1 MTRIITIGREIGSG
15 GRTIGRKLAE
25 KLGIAYYD
33 QEVISEIAKS
43 TAQSQ
48 LYVKNVMASRLESL
62 FPIHIMTS
70 FADPNEELNQTIF
83 AAQRD
88 VMREMALMS
97 DCVIV
102 GRCADHVLKD
112 LNPFRVFIY
121 ADEESKIARSRA
133 AGYTKGTDKELKA
146 ELNKID
152 KNKAKFYNFY
162 TGQKWGA
169 MENYDVCI
177 NATGKELDD
186 IAEGLAKLFR

>member
-1 MTRIITIGREIGSG
+1 MTKIITIGREIGSG
-15 GRTIGRKLAE
+15 GRTLGKLLSE

-33 QEVISEIAKS
+33 QEVISEIANR
-43 TAQSQ
+43 TAAAEN
-48 LYVKNVMASRLESL
+48 YVRNIVAKRFDTP
-62 FPIHIMTS
+62 FPIHIMKS
-70 FADPNEELNQTIF
+70 FADPNEELNQTLF

-88 VMREMALMS
+88 VMREMALKS

-112 LNPFRVFIY
+112 LKPFRVFVY
-121 ADEESKIARSRA
+121 ADEEHKIKRSRE

-152 KNKAKFYNFY
+152 KNKTKFYNFY

-169 MENYDVCI
+169 KENYDLCI
-177 NATGKELDD
+177 NTSDYPLEE
-186 IAEGLAKLFR
+186 IAEKLAEFFK